1 MQETERL
8 ACRLSQATPVGAYGF
23 QQAEGADDVGFDEV
37 FRAVDRAIDVGLGGE
52 VDDGAW
58 LVLLEQTC
66 DQLSVA
72 DVAVHEDVALVALQ
86 AAQGLQV
93 ACVGEFVEVDHGLVR
108 AGQPVQDEVG
118 ADETCAACYQNSHKL
133 ASAFMDFLSG
143 LWISAACQVDQA
155 AKNLSS

>member
-1 MQETERL
+1 M
-8 ACRLSQATPVGAYGF
+8 
-23 QQAEGADDVGFDEV
+23 D
-37 FRAVDRAIDVGLGGE
+37 RAVDVGLGSE

-66 DQLSVA
+66 DQFSVA
-72 DVAVHEDVALVALQ
+72 DIAVHKDVALVALQ

-118 ADETCAACYQNSHKL
+118 ADETCAACY
-133 ASAFMDFLSG
+133 
-143 LWISAACQVDQA
+143 
-155 AKNLSS
+155 